1 MPEYTQDIL
10 TSAGFTNIK
19 LEAVVKDLHLGDTV
33 DEVMR
38 FQSNIGP
45 LSGLLAT
52 LEESRHAEAIAA
64 VRNAFAAKADSNG
77 INLEASTWLVTAT
90 NG

>member
-1 MPEYTQDIL
+1 MIRGVLL
-10 TSAGFTNIK
+10 TRRVADRKI
-19 LEAVVKDLHLGDTV
+19 
-33 DEVMR
+33 DELMR

-45 LSGLLAT
+45 LSGLLET
-52 LEESRHAEAIAA
+52 LDKSRHAEATAT
-64 VRNAFAAKADSNG
+64 VRDAFAAKADSNG